1 MKGGRKVIYQ
11 VEMDHDEMIGLLNL
25 LKDYHEVVRK
35 QDATPEY
42 RTLLTGTIEKLQ
54 EVRES

>member
-11 VEMDHDEMIGLLNL
+11 VEMDHDEMVGLLNL
-25 LKDYHEVVRK
+25 LKDYHDVIRK

-42 RTLLTGTIEKLQ
+42 RALLTGMIEKLQ

>member
-42 RTLLTGTIEKLQ
+42 RALLNGTIEKLQ

>member
-1 MKGGRKVIYQ
+1 VNGARKVIYH
-11 VEMDHDEMIGLLNL
+11 VELDSDEMVGLLNL

-42 RTLLTGTIEKLQ
+42 RALLNRTIEGLQ